1 MDILKKAKNCI
12 NEPIAPSPYSLIA
25 FSSIKLFTYQP
36 YLLYNPFMVK
46 NVYIHIPFC
55 KSKCKYCSFIS
66 YPKIELKEQY
76 INALIKEI
84 QTKYNGELLN
94 TLYFGGGTP
103 SILTIDE
110 FSKIINLFNINKSTE
125 ITSELNPETITS
137 EYLKGLKK
145 CGINRLSF
153 GCQTFDDKI
162 LKLIGRRHSSNDV
175 KNVVKLAQNTDFEN
189 ISLDFIYGLPQQTID
204 DFENDLKTA
213 ISLNIQHI
221 SLYGLKIDENCY
233 FYKNPP
239 LNLPDEDTQADMY
252 IKAIETMTNNDFL
265 HYEISNFAKDNF
277 QSRHNLNYWDN
288 NTYYGFGVSAHGY
301 ENGARYFNPT
311 TLGEYINN
319 PTIHKSSHKLSK
331 QEQLEEEIFLGF
343 RKMSGINVENI
354 NKKFNIDFR
363 KKYTT
368 TIDKYLSYKYLKET
382 NVGFAL
388 TDSGILISN
397 IILAEFLN

>member
-1 MDILKKAKNCI
+1 MDILKKAKNYI
-12 NEPIAPSPYSLIA
+12 NKPIAPSPYNLIA

-204 DFENDLKTA
+204 GFENDLKTA

-221 SLYGLKIDENCY
+221 SLYGLKIDENC
-233 FYKNPP
+233 
-239 LNLPDEDTQADMY
+239 
-252 IKAIETMTNNDFL
+252 
-265 HYEISNFAKDNF
+265 
-277 QSRHNLNYWDN
+277 
-288 NTYYGFGVSAHGY
+288 
-301 ENGARYFNPT
+301 
-311 TLGEYINN
+311 
-319 PTIHKSSHKLSK
+319 
-331 QEQLEEEIFLGF
+331 
-343 RKMSGINVENI
+343 
-354 NKKFNIDFR
+354 
-363 KKYTT
+363 
-368 TIDKYLSYKYLKET
+368 
-382 NVGFAL
+382 
-388 TDSGILISN
+388 
-397 IILAEFLN
+397 